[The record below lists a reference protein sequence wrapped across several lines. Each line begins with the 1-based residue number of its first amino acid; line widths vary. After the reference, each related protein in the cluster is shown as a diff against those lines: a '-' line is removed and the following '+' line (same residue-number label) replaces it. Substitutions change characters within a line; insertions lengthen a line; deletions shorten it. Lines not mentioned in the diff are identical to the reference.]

1 MILSFFPNNVII
13 PYFLENEQIAL
24 ADMDENGTVGT
35 HIFPI
40 VCKTDCS
47 LGRHVGGRG
56 ILFLGRD
63 GKQMVGG
70 WSKLSSLDT
79 ARTTDT
85 RKRDGKRALR
95 LRLAGFELG

>member
-13 PYFLENEQIAL
+13 PYFLENEQIDL
-24 ADMDENGTVGT
+24 ADMDENGT
-35 HIFPI
+35 HIFSI
-40 VCKTDCS
+40 GCKTDCS

-85 RKRDGKRALR
+85 RKRDVKRA